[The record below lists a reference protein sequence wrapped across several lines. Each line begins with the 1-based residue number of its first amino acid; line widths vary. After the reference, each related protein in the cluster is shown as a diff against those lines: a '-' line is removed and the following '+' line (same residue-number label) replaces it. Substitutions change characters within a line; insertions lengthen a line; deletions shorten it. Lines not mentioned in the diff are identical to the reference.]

1 MAVGVRSSSSM
12 WSSLRSISSRR
23 RRISERRSSEVM
35 TSPQQEA
42 LAGGAC
48 PARALV
54 GRAELNSALHSAVVG
69 EVCCFL
75 CFSHITFRPISVS
88 RSDHARGLVRSRQR
102 FVRWSQRQDK
112 TLAPHHCWLTNRIKA
127 PAAINRASRIPATS
141 ETTQCRLG
149 LTSFDP
155 APFCAAPR
163 PNQKRSLSIAVSAVI
178 GAAL

>member
-23 RRISERRSSEVM
+23 RRISERRSSELM

-75 CFSHITFRPISVS
+75 CFSHITLRPISVS

-102 FVRWSQRQDK
+102 FVRWSQRRDK
-112 TLAPHHCWLTNRIKA
+112 TAISAASLLADQQNKSSGSYQQGNQNTGDELNNP
-127 PAAINRASRIPATS
+127 IPTGLDFFRSSAFLRRS
-141 ETTQCRLG
+141 ETQPVA
-149 LTSFDP
+149 LTMMSSRP
-155 APFCAAPR
+155 AGV
-163 PNQKRSLSIAVSAVI
+163 L
-178 GAAL
+178 

>member
-23 RRISERRSSEVM
+23 RRISERRSSELM

-112 TLAPHHCWLTNRIKA
+112 TAISAASLLADQQNKSSGSYQQGKQNTGDERNNPMPMI
-127 PAAINRASRIPATS
+127 
-141 ETTQCRLG
+141 CRL
-149 LTSFDP
+149 DP
-155 APFCAAPR
+155 F
-163 PNQKRSLSIAVSAVI
+163 RSSRTTPA
-178 GAAL
+178 